1 MGLPGQA
8 TAGVAVE
15 VEILELFDGLLD
27 LVREGNLDVAG
38 VGPETARED
47 ACLFKQMVRNTNNR
61 KKKTNRKLKG
71 KSAGGWGGWRRVL
84 FG

>member
-1 MGLPGQA
+1 MGLPGETA
-8 TAGVAVE
+8 AGVAVE
-15 VEILELFDGLLD
+15 VEIFKLFDGLLD
-27 LVREGNLDVAG
+27 LVRKGNLDVAG

-47 ACLFKQMVRNTNNR
+47 ACLFEQVVKKTNNG
-61 KKKTNRKLKG
+61 KGKMNRKLKG